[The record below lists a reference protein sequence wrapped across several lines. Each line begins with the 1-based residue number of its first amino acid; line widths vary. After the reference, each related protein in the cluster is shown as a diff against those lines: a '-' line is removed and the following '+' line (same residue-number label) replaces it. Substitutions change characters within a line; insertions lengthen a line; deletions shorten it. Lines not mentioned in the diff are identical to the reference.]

1 MARTVADL
9 AKRALERLHVLEEG
23 ETPSAANQA
32 TVVGAFND
40 WLDGLFADGLTPY
53 VDETATTKVALVE
66 GVTYTA
72 ASDFPIKPRHF
83 EGVSA
88 ILACELEDDFGGA
101 MLTERTRRRA
111 LIGEQRIEAA
121 FKPSFVS
128 TVDRQLLR
136 LPSSVLWPS
145 DN

>member
-1 MARTVADL
+1 VARTIANL
-9 AKRALERLHVLEEG
+9 ATRVLERLFVLEAG
-23 ETPSAANQA
+23 ETADANDQAA
-32 TVVGAFND
+32 VISAFND

-53 VDETATTKVALVE
+53 ADETITTPVALTE
-66 GVTYTA
+66 GTTYIST
-72 ASDFPIKPRHF
+72 DTFPILDRHF

-88 ILACELEDDFGGA
+88 ILAVELQNDFEAQLNGS
-101 MLTERTRRRA
+101 TYRRA

-128 TVDRQLLR
+128 TLDRGLLR

-145 DN
+145 SS

>member
-1 MARTVADL
+1 MARTIADL
-9 AKRALERLHVLEEG
+9 ATRVLERLFVLEEG
-23 ETPSAANQA
+23 ETASAPNQA
-32 TVVGAFND
+32 TVIGSFND
-40 WLDGLFADGLTPY
+40 WIDGLFADGLTPY
-53 VDETATTKVALVE
+53 ADETATTKVALTE

-72 ASDFPIKPRHF
+72 ASAFPILDRHF

-88 ILACELEDDFGGA
+88 ILAVELIDDFKA
-101 MLTERTRRRA
+101 EVSPQTYRRA

-128 TVDRQLLR
+128 SVDRALNR

-145 DN
+145 SS